1 MVNFFLEKM
10 KFVFEKVSSY
20 TEKNHLIAILFAGQK
35 IQKIATNCEDDSC
48 HCLKY
53 LEQIDFLVE
62 NMNERRTLNE
72 EEKAFFK
79 ICLKKIENRF
89 YYLIKFWE
97 NMI

>member
-1 MVNFFLEKM
+1 MVNFFFFSEKM
-10 KFVFEKVSSY
+10 EFVFEKVSSY

-72 EEKAFFK
+72 EEKAFF
-79 ICLKKIENRF
+79 
-89 YYLIKFWE
+89 
-97 NMI
+97 

>member
-1 MVNFFLEKM
+1 M

-20 TEKNHLIAILFAGQK
+20 TEKNHLIAIHFAGQK
-35 IQKIATNCEDDSC
+35 IHKIATNCENDSC

-72 EEKAFFK
+72 EEKAIFFL
-79 ICLKKIENRF
+79 ICLKKIENLF
-89 YYLIKFWE
+89 YYLIKFRE